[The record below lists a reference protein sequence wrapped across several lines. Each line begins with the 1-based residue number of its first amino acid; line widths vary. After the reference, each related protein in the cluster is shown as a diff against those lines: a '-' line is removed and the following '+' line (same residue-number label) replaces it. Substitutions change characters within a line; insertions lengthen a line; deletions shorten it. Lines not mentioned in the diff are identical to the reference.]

1 MMKGAADVMPMTF
14 TMEDLQKRL
23 QERQHKMTP
32 QRRIVLQIF
41 LDRPGE
47 HLSAE
52 DVHGIL
58 RSNRLE
64 IGLATVYRSLELL
77 NKLGLLQK
85 MEFGEKRARY
95 ELKKFDENGH
105 QHHHLICKKYDK
117 VIEFSEDMLEGLEQ
131 KIAETCNFNIIDHQV
146 LFYGYCQEC
155 AKKL

>member
-1 MMKGAADVMPMTF
+1 MTF

-85 MEFGEKRARY
+85 MEFGDGCSRY
-95 ELKKFDENGH
+95 ELNTTDPSAH
-105 QHHHLICKKYDK
+105 QHHHLICIRCNK
-117 VIEFSEDMLEGLEQ
+117 VIEFEDDLLEALEQ
-131 KIAETCNFNIIDHQV
+131 DIADKSGFRIVDHQV
-146 LFYGYCQEC
+146 KFFGYCKEC
-155 AKKL
+155 QNSIEN